1 MLNRRVLKGAHVSS
15 NLTLSDLK
23 SCNMK
28 IKSIIA
34 VFVILVS
41 GVFAGEVK
49 AMDNL
54 AGKKIVMIIAAE
66 GFRDEELQ
74 VPLKAFKQAGADVKI
89 ASSIVGTCVGKLG
102 AKVKSDMLYT
112 DINAGDFDAVLFV
125 GGPGGF
131 QYLDDP
137 KAHKVA
143 QDTVAEDKVLGAI
156 CMAATIL
163 SKAGV
168 LEGKKATV
176 FPSEE
181 DIQIVKNGGAQYT
194 GANVETDGRLV
205 TADGPQ
211 SAAKFAEAIGK
222 LLTK

>member
-1 MLNRRVLKGAHVSS
+1 MAK
-15 NLTLSDLK
+15 T
-23 SCNMK
+23 
-28 IKSIIA
+28 IA
-34 VFVILVS
+34 VILS
-41 GVFAGEVK
+41 ILMLGVFRGEVN

-54 AGKKIVMIIAAE
+54 TGKKIVMIIAAE

-74 VPLKAFKQAGADVKI
+74 VPLKAFKAAGADAKV

-102 AKVKSDMLYT
+102 AKVQSDMLYT
-112 DINAGDFDAVLFV
+112 DIKARDFDAVLFV

-143 QDTVAEDKVLGAI
+143 QDTVAEGKVLGAI

-181 DIQIVKNGGAQYT
+181 DIQIVKDGGAQYT

-205 TADGPQ
+205 TANGPQ
-211 SAAKFAEAIGK
+211 SAGKFAEAVGR
-222 LLTK
+222 LLVK